1 MKISEIE
8 VKDVKNYLNI
18 FHDEDDTLIRSI
30 LFGAKSYI
38 KSYTGLSTE
47 ALDRYDDLSIAVF
60 VVVSELYDNRS
71 MQMDKTAKANPLIE
85 TILGLHSINLI

>member
-18 FHDEDDTLIRSI
+18 LHDEDDVLIRSI
-30 LFGAKSYI
+30 LLGAKSYI

-47 ALDRYDDLSIAVF
+47 SLDSYEDLSIALF
-60 VVVSELYDNRS
+60 VIASESYDNRS

-85 TILGLHSINLI
+85 NILNLHSINLL